1 LRKSRNDAGP
11 ATAQRVPTLPS
22 PKYWTRMTKRLLILL
37 VNTDPGNVEELGA
50 PFYYAAIA
58 AAMDYE
64 VDVLCTATAGKLMF
78 NGVAE
83 ELVIKQGASMTV
95 YGWIKEAHEQGA
107 RFWACPANLELFDKT
122 EADLIPECS
131 GLMGAAAMVQ
141 GLMNGDY
148 RVLTF

>member
-1 LRKSRNDAGP
+1 MVRIVV
-11 ATAQRVPTLPS
+11 TQ
-22 PKYWTRMTKRLLILL
+22 RLLILL
-37 VNTDPGNVEELGA
+37 VNTDPRNVEELGA
-50 PFYYAAIA
+50 PFYYAAVA

-83 ELVIKQGASMTV
+83 KLIIKPGEAMTV
-95 YGWIKEAHEQGA
+95 YGWIKEAHGQGA
-107 RFWACPANLELFDKT
+107 KFWACPANLELFDKT

-131 GLMGAAAMVQ
+131 GVMGAAAMIQ
-141 GLMNGDY
+141 GVMDGTC